1 MSTSKWFFGIE
12 KKDLSGMSVGS
23 DHRME
28 LTTDHRLAATSVDAL
43 LPPLQT
49 VFIGIP

>member
-1 MSTSKWFFGIE
+1 MSI
-12 KKDLSGMSVGS
+12 GS

-28 LTTDHRLAATSVDAL
+28 LTTDHRLVTTSVDAL

-49 VFIGIP
+49 VLNGIP